1 MHGVNVL
8 DPASPIRRT
17 DPMIDKLCK
26 IRDIERT
33 GGANIRADIVNAQVV
48 DHWSYVIG
56 SYDLRVLVS

>member
-1 MHGVNVL
+1 
-8 DPASPIRRT
+8 
-17 DPMIDKLCK
+17 MIDKLCK